1 MPRTKKTP
9 ITGIGTSPDTQLI
22 VQKSRPL
29 EALWKSDL
37 TLPEFKL
44 LDLYLA
50 RINSHDPKKCL
61 VTLSKGEI
69 ETALGVTKIS
79 AENLADRLLHL
90 GQGIKIP
97 DSTKAK
103 GFRIMW
109 LLDEAQCEIDEND
122 QWRVTLSASP
132 KAMKYFFNCDNL
144 GYFRYKL
151 RSVKDMTSRYTYVLF
166 LYLEKHRH
174 MGLQW
179 DISLGELR
187 EMLSCTSE
195 RYEQFKFFNSE
206 ILKRCQKE
214 IHEKTECRFAYEP
227 IRKGRKVATIRFSLE
242 PLKDLLP
249 PSDEEDPDQLH
260 WDDLAILDP
269 NDQRDNICHGF
280 SDEAFSVF
288 SDDEL
293 AILKDLAWPHSR
305 QCDINRH
312 NDALGDYALACEYA
326 CADYLRA
333 QIKSAQLRK
342 PKHLYAY
349 LKKMIESEN

>member
-1 MPRTKKTP
+1 MPRKKKVP
-9 ITGIGTSPDTQLI
+9 LTGVGLNPDSQLI

-50 RINSHDPKKCL
+50 RINSHDPQKCL

-69 ETALGVTKIS
+69 ESALGVTKIS

-151 RSVKDMTSRYTYVLF
+151 RAVKDMTSRYTYVLF

-179 DISLGELR
+179 DIALQELR

-214 IHEKTECRFAYEP
+214 IHEKTECRFTYEP
-227 IRKGRKVATIRFSLE
+227 IRKGRKVATIRFTLE

-249 PSDEEDPDQLH
+249 PAGEEDPNQLH
-260 WDDLAILDP
+260 WDDLTVADP
-269 NDQRDNICHGF
+269 DDRIGF
-280 SDEAFSVF
+280 YADAAPDLSRP
-288 SDDEL
+288 EL
-293 AILKDLAWPHSR
+293 EQIVALLVAVPDYKLPHMADGGIEIWR
-305 QCDINRH
+305 WHYLQARYKTMMAA
-312 NDALGDYALACEYA
+312 DA
-326 CADYLRA
+326 
-333 QIKSAQLRK
+333 RK
-342 PKHLYAY
+342 PIQHKANY
-349 LKKMIESEN
+349 LAAMIQKDMA